1 MTYSLQNASL
11 IFVVRYK
18 KVRINLCSMDDKEY
32 YAFISYKSEDVEWAT
47 WLQHEL
53 EHYHLPASFNGRTD
67 VPHELHPVFRD
78 IDELSAGNLPEQI
91 KRALAN
97 SQNLIVICSPQA
109 AQSPWVNQEVESFIS
124 LGRTNRIFPFIVEG
138 NSPSEFFPPALRD
151 LPKDEERLG
160 GDVSKKGRD
169 AAFVKVVAGML
180 GVGFDSLWNRY
191 EKEKA
196 EEERKQREQ
205 RDKLLIA
212 QSRFLAEKSISLIDE
227 GDAYTA
233 RLLALEALPRNISNP
248 DRPYVVDAEIALRK
262 ACSNECRLFNGHGGS
277 ITYLAISPDGK
288 LLASASLDN
297 HIRLWDIHSG
307 RCVANIKK
315 KNIVEGKFRSELLDG
330 LIDEMECIGF
340 ASVEFSPDGKYL
352 LAVGNDA
359 TIYLWDVYS
368 NKQISEWSNDEIYL
382 RFLYATFSPNM
393 DNIISVGY
401 CVPLDENM
409 PGVSGLRTWSMEEK
423 LSTDLIESFVDYEYI
438 SYSPNGDIFAC
449 VTNGQVEV
457 WDSYLKKRL
466 FVLTEQKDE
475 MTSYKGMTK
484 FSPNGQYLAFSVV
497 DRIRI
502 WDLKSRKLLQT
513 ILNQSSIINCIAYT
527 PDSKYI
533 ISGGMDKIVSFWD
546 LEDGQCVRKLKGH
559 TGNINTIAVS
569 KDGNFVIS
577 AGDDYRIRLWSIKNS
592 QHLSPV
598 TTQENMLKKGVNKVI
613 YESGE
618 DRTYYD
624 EGRNIIFINGVKGD
638 IDFGVK
644 NPHFSSIRHLA
655 LSPDGNN
662 LLSISCDNVF
672 YICRN
677 LSALKDI
684 AEKHINPQQ
693 QTYRIEVFSIEDQD
707 LLVFKGHSDR
717 LVWASYSS
725 DGTHVVSCSEDGTIR
740 IWEVLSGR
748 CVYVFE
754 DIKER
759 ITHVEFAPD
768 GLHII
773 SKSDEGKIQ
782 AWYYPLLQQL
792 INDTREQFKERVFT
806 AEERNKYYLV

>member
-1 MTYSLQNASL
+1 MESN
-11 IFVVRYK
+11 
-18 KVRINLCSMDDKEY
+18 KEY
-32 YAFISYKSEDVEWAT
+32 FAFISYMSEDVEWAT

-67 VPHELHPVFRD
+67 VPQELRPVFRD

-91 KRALAN
+91 KQALAN

-109 AQSPWVNQEVESFIS
+109 TKSPWVNQEIETFIA
-124 LGRTNRIFPFIVEG
+124 LGRTDRIFPFIVEG
-138 NSPSEFFPPALRD
+138 NSPSEFFPSALRD

-169 AAFVKVVAGML
+169 AAFVKVVAGIL

-196 EEERKQREQ
+196 EVERKQREQ

-233 RLLALEALPRNISNP
+233 RLLALEALPKDLSNP

-262 ACSNECRLFNGHGGS
+262 ACSDECRMFNGHGGT
-277 ITYLAISPDGK
+277 ITYLAISPDGR

-297 HIRLWDIHSG
+297 HLRLWDIHSG

-315 KNIVEGKFRSELLDG
+315 KNIVEGKFRFELLDG

-359 TIYLWDVYS
+359 TIYLWDVSS
-368 NKQISEWSNDEIYL
+368 NKQICEWSNDEIYL
-382 RFLYATFSPNM
+382 HFLYATFSPNM
-393 DNIISVGY
+393 DNIISAGY
-401 CVPLDENM
+401 CAPLDENM
-409 PGVSGLRTWSMEEK
+409 QGVSGLRAWSMEEI
-423 LSTDLIESFVDYEYI
+423 LPTSLIESYADYEYI
-438 SYSPNGDIFAC
+438 SYSPNGEYFAC
-449 VTNGQVEV
+449 VSNGQVEV
-457 WDSYLKKRL
+457 WDSNSKKRL
-466 FVLTEQKDE
+466 FVLAEQEDE
-475 MTSYKGMTK
+475 MTCYKGMAK
-484 FSPNGQYLAFSVV
+484 FSPNGQHLALSIA

-502 WDLKSRKLLQT
+502 WDFKSQKLLQT
-513 ILNQSSIINCIAYT
+513 LSNKSSIINCIAFT
-527 PDSKYI
+527 PDSQYI
-533 ISGGMDKIVSFWD
+533 ISGGVDKIVSFWD

-559 TGNINTIAVS
+559 TGDINSIAVS
-569 KDGNFVIS
+569 MDGTFVIS
-577 AGDDYRIRLWSIKNS
+577 AGNDYSIRLWSIKNC
-592 QHLSPV
+592 QRLTPV
-598 TTQENMLKKGVNKVI
+598 STPEYILKKEVNKDI
-613 YESGE
+613 NEFGE

-624 EGRNIIFINGVKGD
+624 EGRNTIFINRVKGD

-644 NPHFSSIRHLA
+644 NPHHSPIQHFNF
-655 LSPDGNN
+655 SPDGNN
-662 LLSISCDNVF
+662 LLSISCDNDF
-672 YICRN
+672 CICRN

-684 AEKHINPQQ
+684 AEKHINPKQQ
-693 QTYRIEVFSIEDQD
+693 IYRIEVFSIEDQD
-707 LLVFKGHSDR
+707 LLIFKGHSDR
-717 LVWASYSS
+717 LVSASFSS
-725 DGTHVVSCSEDGTIR
+725 DGTHVVSCSEDRTIR
-740 IWEVLSGR
+740 IWDVFSAK

-754 DIKER
+754 GIKER

-768 GLHII
+768 DLHIF

-782 AWYYPLLQQL
+782 ALYYSPLQQL
-792 INDTREQFKERVFT
+792 INDTREQFKDRDFT
-806 AEERNKYYLV
+806 AEERNRFYLA